1 MGNEGLQRVV
11 VLSDLHLGLE
21 GAMLSHREVVERLVG
36 ELEELGDID
45 MLVLLGD
52 VWDLWRAD
60 LATAARAG
68 ETFFQVM
75 SAWRGSREMV
85 LVVGNHDYHLR
96 SYWEERNLRR
106 YMGWEESEE
115 SSVILLDDTQAG
127 GGDHPGAGLALRL
140 VYPFLSLEVRGK
152 TLLFMH
158 GHHLDFFSPS
168 FWWAKTSWMAR
179 WILGSSQAITISD
192 LDRLNRPFFELLTVT
207 AHVPELVTREYGF
220 YRLLRSVA
228 RLLRFQSK
236 SGSSP
241 RRYTSVESNRREA
254 RALLGDLL
262 PGYIPDAL
270 VFGHTHQE
278 GFGRIR
284 VGERGVLLV
293 NSGCWL
299 RENGERR
306 GGTYL
311 VIEDGIRMRLL
322 GGPESTISI

>member
-1 MGNEGLQRVV
+1 LQRVV
-11 VLSDLHLGLE
+11 VLSDLHFGDE

-68 ETFFQVM
+68 GAFFQAM
-75 SAWRGSREMV
+75 SEWRSPREVV

-96 SYWEERNLRR
+96 SYCEERDLRR
-106 YMGWEESEE
+106 DMGWENSEGDC
-115 SSVILLDDTQAG
+115 DDLIEDARG
-127 GGDHPGAGLALRL
+127 GGGSRPGDGLALSL
-140 VYPFLSLEVRGK
+140 AYPFLSLEVQGK

-179 WILGSSQAITISD
+179 WVLGSSRAITISD
-192 LDRLNRPFFELLTVT
+192 IDRLNKPFFELLTVT
-207 AHVPELVTREYGF
+207 AHVPEFADRQYRF
-220 YRLLRSVA
+220 YRLLRSMT

-236 SGSSP
+236 SGASP
-241 RRYTSVESNRREA
+241 RRYTSVENNRREA
-254 RALLGDLL
+254 RALLGNLL
-262 PGYIPDAL
+262 PGYTPDAL
-270 VFGHTHQE
+270 VFGHTHRE

-284 VGERGVLLV
+284 VGERRVLLV

-299 RENGERR
+299 RGDGEGR